1 MKTPLLKLTIFCLTF
16 IPTIDSPKMDPLLKQ
31 HSLVHLQLN
40 FNNLNE
46 RQNIM
51 KQDDLFPQKCVLCG
65 TTMNDE
71 FESNNP
77 FPVSDEGRC
86 CHSCNTSKVIPARIM
101 LARRPKSILDDLV

>member
-1 MKTPLLKLTIFCLTF
+1 
-16 IPTIDSPKMDPLLKQ
+16 
-31 HSLVHLQLN
+31 
-40 FNNLNE
+40 
-46 RQNIM
+46 M

-65 TTMNDE
+65 TTMNDF

-101 LARRPKSILDDLV
+101 MMMKNKSVMEV